1 MIEDIVEVL
10 QSCLD
15 TAQVGFG
22 DETAYVPNHVVEKAI
37 SEIERLREYECISE
51 YMTGWLNN
59 VRKRLDDD
67 IPL

>member
-22 DETAYVPNHVVEKAI
+22 DETAFVPNHVVEEAI
-37 SEIERLREYECISE
+37 SEIERLREYEWM
-51 YMTGWLNN
+51 YKDLAG
-59 VRKRLDDD
+59 
-67 IPL
+67 